1 MKRREFI
8 AGLGGAA
15 AWPFAVRAQERA
27 LPVVG
32 YLTNGS
38 DPLAGI
44 GPSSVSSARSFLRGL
59 GEQGF
64 VEGRNVEILY
74 RFGQTQNDRLLGLAA
89 DLVRRRVTVI
99 FAVGLPSV
107 LAAKAASATIPVV
120 FLTGADPVESK
131 LVASLNRPGGNITG
145 TTILTT
151 ELAPKRL
158 GLIREIVPTATSIG
172 YLANPTDAVSG
183 GPTILK
189 ALETAART
197 LGVRLPTALASTADE
212 IEPAVAMLM
221 LEGISALLVGTDSFF
236 NEQSAQLIALTT
248 RHRLP
253 AIYAYRE
260 TVEVGGLISY
270 GTNFEAYRL
279 AGNYTGRIL
288 KGEKPADLPVQQV
301 TKIDLVINL
310 KAAKA
315 LNLTIPET
323 LLATADEVIQ

>member
-32 YLTNGS
+32 YLTNAS
-38 DPLAGI
+38 DPLTSGS
-44 GPSSVSSARSFLRGL
+44 PSGVSTARSFLRGL

-158 GLIREIVPTATSIG
+158 GLIPECLCPRPRPLDISPIQLMPS
-172 YLANPTDAVSG
+172 
-183 GPTILK
+183 
-189 ALETAART
+189 
-197 LGVRLPTALASTADE
+197 
-212 IEPAVAMLM
+212 PA
-221 LEGISALLVGTDSFF
+221 
-236 NEQSAQLIALTT
+236 
-248 RHRLP
+248 
-253 AIYAYRE
+253 
-260 TVEVGGLISY
+260 
-270 GTNFEAYRL
+270 
-279 AGNYTGRIL
+279 GRRS
-288 KGEKPADLPVQQV
+288 
-301 TKIDLVINL
+301 
-310 KAAKA
+310 
-315 LNLTIPET
+315 
-323 LLATADEVIQ
+323 

>member
-1 MKRREFI
+1 
-8 AGLGGAA
+8 
-15 AWPFAVRAQERA
+15 
-27 LPVVG
+27 
-32 YLTNGS
+32 
-38 DPLAGI
+38 
-44 GPSSVSSARSFLRGL
+44 VSNARSFLRGL

-74 RFGQTQNDRLLGLAA
+74 RFGQTQNDRLPGLAE

-99 FAVGLPSV
+99 SAVGLPSA
-107 LAAKAASATIPVV
+107 LAAKAASATIPIV
-120 FLTGADPVESK
+120 FITGADPVASE

-145 TTILTT
+145 TAILAT

-183 GPTILK
+183 GPMILQ

-197 LGVRLPTALASTADE
+197 LSVRLPTAFATTADE
-212 IEPAVAMLM
+212 IEPAVEMLM

-236 NEQSAQLIALTT
+236 QEQSAQLIALSA

-253 AIYAYRE
+253 AIYGFRA
-260 TVEVGGLISY
+260 TVEAGGLVSY
-270 GTNFEAYRL
+270 GPNLSEAFRL
-279 AGNYTGRIL
+279 AGNYVGRLL
-288 KGEKPADLPVQQV
+288 KGEKPANLPVQQSAQLEMFV
-301 TKIDLVINL
+301 NL
-310 KAAKA
+310 KTAKA
-315 LNLTIPET
+315 LGLTIPET